1 MDFEKIL
8 DELSVDELVGQT
20 LCPIIDG
27 DIEDEELE
35 KLVVALKPGSFFATG
50 VTKEQIKRI
59 TDVINKHT
67 KVPAIMTS
75 DIENG
80 PGTPLKDEYHTPF
93 QMALGA
99 CDDPD
104 LVERLGRTVGQICR
118 SNGVHWGFNPVV
130 DVNSNFRCP
139 ESNIRSISDD
149 PDHVIKIASAF
160 LKGFRE
166 DGMMACSIKHFPGQ
180 GTDERNSHLSCI
192 ENNLPKDEWMNT
204 VGRIYKTLFKQG
216 VDSVMIGH
224 CALPAFETEKDD
236 FGYIPATFSKTIITD
251 LLKGELGFDGVVMS
265 DAMCMVGVASRCPV
279 EELPVKYIQAGGD
292 VFLFPKISDRERIVR
307 AVESGEIPMD
317 RLKDAVRRILKVKH
331 TLHAFEPGYFDNLT
345 VTDDLTA
352 ISREI
357 AEKSITVIRD
367 FDNIIPTKLQKGDKV
382 LMLNIVDTIH
392 NKPLAGNEFYPLK
405 EELER
410 NGLVVD
416 YFDNHL
422 YSEINKIKDNYD
434 VILINSHL
442 CCENYHGGTMRLGWV
457 TAFMFWD
464 GYVLNHPRVIF
475 TSFGDPYKLFDCPFV
490 RTYINTYSP
499 CKDSQEA
506 LARVV
511 LGQVKPQGKS
521 PVALKGYFERQI

>member
-1 MDFEKIL
+1 MDLEKII

-35 KLVVALKPGSFFATG
+35 KLVIALKPGSFFATG
-50 VTKEQIKRI
+50 VTKEQIQRI
-59 TDVINKHT
+59 TNVINKHT

-75 DIENG
+75 DIEHG
-80 PGTPLKDEYHTPF
+80 PSTPLVGGYNIPA

-99 CDDPD
+99 CNDPE
-104 LVERLGRTVGQICR
+104 LVERLGRTIGQICR

-130 DVNSNFRCP
+130 DLNTNFRCP
-139 ESNIRSISDD
+139 ESNNRSISDD
-149 PDHVIKIASAF
+149 TDHVIKIAGAF
-160 LKGFRE
+160 LKGFCE

-180 GTDERNSHLSCI
+180 GSDERNSHLSCI
-192 ENNLPKDEWMNT
+192 QNDLPKDEWMNT

-236 FGYIPATFSKTIITD
+236 FGYIPATFSKSIITD
-251 LLKGELGFDGVVMS
+251 LLKGELGFEGVVMS

-279 EELPVKYIQAGGD
+279 EKLPVKYLQAGGD
-292 VFLFPKISDRERIVR
+292 VFLFPKISDRENIVR
-307 AVESGEIPMD
+307 AVEAGEISMD
-317 RLKDAVRRILKVKH
+317 RLKDAVRRILKVKQN
-331 TLHAFEPGYFDNLT
+331 LHAFEPNYFDNLT
-345 VTDDLTA
+345 VTENLA
-352 ISREI
+352 EISREI

-367 FDNIIPTKLQKGDKV
+367 FDNLIPTKLQKGDKV
-382 LMLNIVDTIH
+382 LMLNVMDTIH
-392 NKPLAGNEFYPLK
+392 KKPLTGKEFFPLK
-405 EELER
+405 EALER

-434 VILINSHL
+434 VILINSYL
-442 CCENYHGGTMRLGWV
+442 CSENYHGGTMRLGWD

-490 RTYINTYSP
+490 RTYINAYSS
-499 CKDSQEA
+499 CIDSQEA
-506 LARVV
+506 FADV
-511 LGQVKPQGKS
+511 LLGHVKPLGKS